1 MWLKDYVA
9 FNKNENYV
17 STYTIP
23 IYHEYIFCAINMMI
37 KKDAIYLDLDS
48 RPLG

>member
-1 MWLKDYVA
+1 MWLKDYVT

-17 STYTIP
+17 STYSIP
-23 IYHEYIFCAINMMI
+23 IYHEYIFYAIKYDD
-37 KKDAIYLDLDS
+37 KKDAIYLGLDS